1 MRDMPPVHPGEIL
14 REEFLKPLG
23 LSVYALAKAIQVPA
37 PRLHDVVHEK
47 RAISA
52 DTALRLGR
60 YFGNSAELWMNLQSH
75 YELEMARTAHG
86 DEIDAAIQPREKF
99 AA

>member
-23 LSVYALAKAIQVPA
+23 LSVYAVAKAIRVPQT
-37 PRLHDVVHEK
+37 RLHEIVHQT
-47 RAISA
+47 RGVTA

-60 YFGNSAELWMNLQSH
+60 YLRTGPEIWMNLQAH
-75 YELEMARTAHG
+75 YDLVCAQEAHG
-86 DEIDAAIQPREKF
+86 AKIEAEVQPSDLVAA
-99 AA
+99 